1 MSDGDAFPGFGREL
15 TETRVGREIVA
26 TDWNRSVLGPP
37 DRWPRAL
44 VTLVSTMLACP
55 TPMFL
60 AWGPELTSFYNDAYR
75 PVLGLRADGALG
87 RPFRELWGDIWD
99 DIGPL
104 VDATLAGESTSVTD
118 MKLDLHRQ
126 GEPEESWWSFSYSP
140 VRDDDGAIAGLF
152 CVTGETTERILAQR
166 DRDESD
172 ARLQNALS
180 VGEGIGTWEWDVA
193 TGLVTADARY
203 AQLHG
208 LEPAIAA
215 AGAPASA
222 FFDRVH
228 PEDQPRVREALQRAV
243 TDGSLFREEYR
254 LVDEGGSVR
263 WLQSLGRCMAG
274 TIGDCARFPGVS
286 YDITER
292 MQATKAIE
300 AAKDERDFVAALT
313 ARQRDLASPDAMLR
327 LAVEALGV
335 RLGADRCGYYRALP
349 GRRIRIG
356 PVWSSSRMDSL
367 SGEHEVEFCGDRI
380 AEAWESGVAFSYS
393 DAEHDPLGG
402 LDELAAMGVRSGLT
416 VPIRRAERFHSAFF
430 LHSDQVREWGEDDI
444 ALVREVGEL
453 TLLAVERGEAMIGLQ
468 SRVAQQES
476 ALSQQAG
483 ELHHQTAGRERAESQ
498 VRQLQKMEAVGQ
510 LTGGIAH
517 DFNNMLA
524 IVIGG
529 LDLMERKLQRGD
541 TDVSRYLVS
550 AMDGATRAAA
560 LTQRLLAFS
569 RQSPLDPEP
578 IDLGTLISGLTEMLE
593 RTLGERVRMKTA
605 LGGSLWQVHADS
617 NQLESVIVNLAVNAR
632 DAMPDGGT
640 LTIEGSN
647 AHLDE
652 AYARAEDVPEGQ
664 YVLLAITD
672 TGIGMSPEV
681 LAKAFDPFFTTKTV
695 GKGTGLGLSQVF
707 GFVRQSGGHV
717 KILSEPGRGTTV
729 KVFLPRY
736 LGDAPA
742 VTRHRASGQVLGGAS
757 SELILLVEDEAR
769 LREFAVEALRD
780 LGYTVVHAGS
790 GEEALAM
797 IEAGQGATLLLS
809 DVVMPGINGRQLADI
824 ALTKIP
830 DLKLLFITGYTRD
843 AVVHD
848 GVLDPGTNFLS
859 KPFGIDQL
867 AAKVREVLDG

>member
-1 MSDGDAFPGFGREL
+1 MSEGAAFPGFGREL
-15 TETRVGREIVA
+15 TETEMGREIA
-26 TDWNRSVLGPP
+26 AADWSRSALGPP
-37 DRWPRAL
+37 DRWPRSL
-44 VTLVSTMLACP
+44 VTLVSTLLSCP
-55 TPMFL
+55 VPMFL

-75 PVLGLRADGALG
+75 PILGLRAGRALG
-87 RPFRELWGDIWD
+87 QPFRVLWGDIWD

-126 GEPEESWWSFSYSP
+126 GKPEDSWWSFSYSP
-140 VRDDDGAIAGLF
+140 VHDDDGRVAGLF
-152 CVTGETTERILAQR
+152 CVTGETTERVLAQR
-166 DRDESD
+166 DREDAD
-172 ARLQNALS
+172 ARLEYALS
-180 VGEGIGTWEWDVA
+180 VGEGIGTWEWDVSSR
-193 TGLVTADARY
+193 TVTADARY

-208 LEPAIAA
+208 MDPAHAA

-222 FFDRVH
+222 FFERVH
-228 PEDQPRVREALQRAV
+228 PEDQPRVRAALARAV
-243 TDGSLFREEYR
+243 EDRSLFREEYR
-254 LVDEGGSVR
+254 LIGDGSVR

-274 TIGDCARFPGVS
+274 NGGDCVRFPGVS

-292 MQATKAIE
+292 MRAVQALE

-313 ARQRDLASPDAMLR
+313 ARQRDLGSPDAMLR

-335 RLGADRCGYYRALP
+335 RFGADRCGYYRALP
-349 GRRIRIG
+349 ERRIRIG
-356 PVWSSSRMDSL
+356 PVWSSSRMEPL
-367 SGEHEVEFCGDRI
+367 SGEHDVDFCGDRV
-380 AEAWESGVAFSYS
+380 ARAWDSGIAFSYS
-393 DAEHDPLGG
+393 DAQNDPLGG
-402 LDELAAMGVRSGLT
+402 LGSIAALGVRSGLS
-416 VPIRRAERFHSAFF
+416 VPILRAGRFHSAFF
-430 LHSDQVREWGEDDI
+430 LHSEQVREWSEGDI

-453 TLLAVERGEAMIGLQ
+453 TMLAVERSEAMIRLQ
-468 SRVAQQES
+468 SRVEQQ
-476 ALSQQAG
+476 QN
-483 ELHHQTAGRERAESQ
+483 ELHDQAVGRARAESQ

-578 IDLGTLISGLTEMLE
+578 IDLGALIAGLTEMLE
-593 RTLGERVRMKTA
+593 RTLGERVRLKTS
-605 LGGSLWQVHADS
+605 LGNGLWQVHADS

-640 LTIEGSN
+640 LTVEGGN

-672 TGIGMSPEV
+672 TGIGMSPDV
-681 LAKAFDPFFTTKTV
+681 VAKAFDPFFTTKTV

-729 KVFLPRY
+729 KIFLPRY
-736 LGDAPA
+736 LGDAPV
-742 VTRHRASGQVLGGAS
+742 VTRQRASGQVLDGDP
-757 SELILLVEDEAR
+757 SEVILLVEDEAR

-780 LGYTVVHAGS
+780 LGYTVVHAAD
-790 GEEALAM
+790 GEEAVAM
-797 IEAGQGATLLLS
+797 IEAGQGATMLLT
-809 DVVMPGINGRQLADI
+809 DVVMPGMNGRQLADI

-830 DLKLLFITGYTRD
+830 GLKLLFITGYTRD
-843 AVVHD
+843 AVVND

-859 KPFGIDQL
+859 KPFGIDLL
-867 AAKVREVLDG
+867 AAKVREVLDD